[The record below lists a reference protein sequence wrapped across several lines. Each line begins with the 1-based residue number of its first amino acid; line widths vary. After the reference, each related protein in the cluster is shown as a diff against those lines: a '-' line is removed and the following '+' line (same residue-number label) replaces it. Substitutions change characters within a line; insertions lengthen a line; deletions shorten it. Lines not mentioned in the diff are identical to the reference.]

1 MQMTQTPL
9 GKKTMMIKKAPKGGT
24 SGRFRWRPDPQAGRL
39 QAYRTFA
46 AMHRYVHER
55 CRHFRRG

>member
-1 MQMTQTPL
+1 M
-9 GKKTMMIKKAPKGGT
+9 MMIKKAPKGGT
-24 SGRFRWRPDPQAGRL
+24 SSRFRWRPDPQAGRL

>member
-9 GKKTMMIKKAPKGGT
+9 GKKTTMIKKVPKGGT
-24 SGRFRWRPDPQAGRL
+24 SSRSRWWPDPQTGRL

>member
-9 GKKTMMIKKAPKGGT
+9 GKMMMTKKGPKGIN
-24 SGRFRWRPDPQAGRL
+24 SSRFRWRPDPQAGRL